1 MALIA
6 LGIAVSIAY
15 FSPDRQVFW
24 VIIFGWSG
32 IAATFCPVIILSLF
46 WKKYS
51 EQGAIA
57 SMISGFLCV
66 PFVKFVLQDLDGLGI
81 YFEKMDV
88 LFPSFVV
95 AMLIGVLFSK
105 LYPPKERTSKNKS

>member
-1 MALIA
+1 
-6 LGIAVSIAY
+6 LG
-15 FSPDRQVFW
+15 
-24 VIIFGWSG
+24 SG

-57 SMISGFLCV
+57 SMVSGFLCV
-66 PFVKFVLQDLDGLGI
+66 PFVKFVLQELDSVGI

-95 AMLIGVLFSK
+95 AMLIGILFSK
-105 LYPPKERTSKNKS
+105 LYPVKRS